1 MTADRSS
8 STADARAPSCW
19 YCDRPLGLDY
29 LLRDAILRPRS
40 ERDGGPYH
48 LYFCTCCNRQNHCE
62 KSKKKRWFSS
72 PATRPGRVD
81 YLLGRF
87 VGQPQD
93 FLKTMSWYEA
103 NEERRRYFFEHDG
116 DYRYSGGWLKRLLRG
131 SLFPSKTGMPE
142 AGGGEPRAE
151 RKEED
156 KWERD
161 AGGKKEKAGQAAP
174 RAAPRLVTPWQILGV
189 TADASP
195 EEIRVA
201 FHKLAVQYHPDKVHH
216 MGEDFQKVAHEKFLE
231 LQKAY
236 NRLPSRS
243 P

>member
-1 MTADRSS
+1 
-8 STADARAPSCW
+8 
-19 YCDRPLGLDY
+19 
-29 LLRDAILRPRS
+29 
-40 ERDGGPYH
+40 
-48 LYFCTCCNRQNHCE
+48 
-62 KSKKKRWFSS
+62 
-72 PATRPGRVD
+72 VD

-131 SLFPSKTGMPE
+131 SLFPSKTEMPE

-156 KWERD
+156 NWERD
-161 AGGKKEKAGQAAP
+161 AGGKKEQVGQAPP
-174 RAAPRLVTPWQILGV
+174 RTAPRLVTPWQILGV
-189 TADASP
+189 KANASP

-236 NRLPSRS
+236 NRLTSRS

>member
-8 STADARAPSCW
+8 STGDARAPSCW

-72 PATRPGRVD
+72 PDTRPGRLD

-103 NEERRRYFFEHDG
+103 NEERRRYFFEHDD
-116 DYRYSGGWLKRLLRG
+116 DYRYSGGWLKRLFQGALSR
-131 SLFPSKTGMPE
+131 PKTGMPE
-142 AGGGEPRAE
+142 ADGEEPRAK

-156 KWERD
+156 QRGKD
-161 AGGKKEKAGQAAP
+161 AEGRKKKARQAPPQAAP
-174 RAAPRLVTPWQILGV
+174 PLVTPWQILGV
-189 TADASP
+189 KANASP
-195 EEIRVA
+195 EEIRGA

-236 NRLPSRS
+236 KRLSSRS

>member
-8 STADARAPSCW
+8 STGDARAPSCW

-72 PATRPGRVD
+72 PDTRPGRVD

-142 AGGGEPRAE
+142 AGGGGSRGE
-151 RKEED
+151 RKEEYE
-156 KWERD
+156 WERD
-161 AGGKKEKAGQAAP
+161 AGGKKEKAGQAPP

-189 TADASP
+189 KANASP

-236 NRLPSRS
+236 NRLTSRS